1 MESASITYLFNP
13 KYVLLIY
20 VTMIHKIKL
29 LKG

>member
-1 MESASITYLFNP
+1 MESASITYLCNL

-20 VTMIHKIKL
+20 VMMIHKIKL